1 MPRNYT
7 SKGLGNGGKRAGAG
21 RPAGSKN
28 THPLGTVRA
37 LKALGLRIPEGA
49 TEEQRE
55 YALHT
60 ESRIIA
66 VMQGEVEPSIALAV
80 LKAASTLREE
90 QLGPVKQKVEHSF
103 EQLTDEQ
110 LEARYR
116 ALVASAVASAAKEL
130 PQGAGHQAK
139 AAESKGDTV
148 DLGPEG
154 ENT

>member
-1 MPRNYT
+1 MPRNY
-7 SKGLGNGGKRAGAG
+7 KPNGRPNGGKRAGAG
-21 RPAGSKN
+21 RPEGSKN
-28 THPLGTVRA
+28 ALPLGEVRA

-49 TEEQRE
+49 SADEQD

-66 VMQGEVEPSIALAV
+66 VMQGEVHPSLAMAV

-103 EQLTDEQ
+103 DALTDEQ

-116 ALVASAVASAAKEL
+116 ALVVAGSASVAL
-130 PQGAGHQAK
+130 PPGAGQQAK
-139 AAESKGDTV
+139 AEASQGDALA
-148 DLGPEG
+148 LGSDEETP
-154 ENT
+154 